1 MESAKEKKMDEFTV
15 GDVVV
20 SITNRLD
27 VSLDEEGSVT
37 GVMQVLDVQPETLL
51 VKFFNESGT
60 YNYGTVDPEE
70 VVQAV

>member
-1 MESAKEKKMDEFTV
+1 MDEFNV

-20 SITNRLD
+20 SIESGLD
-27 VSLDEEGSVT
+27 ADLVEEGSVT
-37 GVMQVLDVQPETLL
+37 GVMQVLDVQPGKLL

-60 YNYGTVDPEE
+60 YSYGTVNPDE